1 MTMKNKILLFIAA
14 AVLTLSG
21 CISLGGG
28 LKTGADV
35 GLAYAS
41 FGDCRKEW
49 EEFVPAEVR
58 LTVADEVS
66 LLDGH
71 IASLNAV
78 TQRDPDITFTE
89 AAAKIIN
96 GGQIKS
102 QIEGGFAAI
111 ERNTIDYALE
121 IGAENQEL
129 IGCSNTIKS
138 AWSGVF
144 ESGGGI
150 KVVEVLSALAP
161 YAKYLPLLL

>member
-1 MTMKNKILLFIAA
+1 MKFKVLIFTLSALL
-14 AVLTLSG
+14 LSG
-21 CISLGGG
+21 CTSFQSGI
-28 LKTGADV
+28 KTGADV

-41 FGDCRKEW
+41 FGDCREEW
-49 EEFVPAEVR
+49 ENWVPADVR
-58 LTVADEVS
+58 LAVADQVS

-89 AAAKIIN
+89 AAAKIVN

-102 QIEGGFAAI
+102 QIESGFAAI
-111 ERNTIDYALE
+111 ESNAIDYALE

-144 ESGGGI
+144 ESDGGV